1 MSEFRIDSEFK
12 ALIPPLREEEREQ
25 LEANLVANGCRDPL
39 VIWRGILIDG
49 HNRHEI
55 CTRLKIK
62 YRTVDIALATREH
75 VLLWIDENQLG
86 RRNLTD
92 DQRAA
97 IAYSVLERR
106 SQLAKM
112 EQRRESGKKQPRIG
126 RKRDSGEATSAS
138 PLSPTRS
145 TKERSR
151 HATAKS
157 ARISEWKLRAVHEIK
172 KKLGDKAVAQTRS
185 GGKTIREFKTEIR
198 RAERTQR
205 IQQMA
210 APTPLPQDQ
219 KYPVIYAD
227 PPWRYE
233 YAETES
239 RAIENQ
245 YPTMELGEI
254 CALPV
259 AKSATEHAVLFL
271 WVPNPKLIEGLKVI
285 ESWGFEY
292 RTGMVWVKDKP
303 GMGYYVRQQHELLL
317 IAKRGELPAPL
328 PADRPSSVITAPRG
342 KHSAKPDEVYQIIER
357 MYPDLPKLELF
368 ARKARAGWTSRGNQ
382 INESK
387 SAAS

>member
-1 MSEFRIDSEFK
+1 
-12 ALIPPLREEEREQ
+12 LREEEREQ

-39 VIWRGILIDG
+39 VIWHGILIDG

-55 CTRLKIK
+55 CERRGIK
-62 YRTVDIALATREH
+62 YRTVEVALATREH

-106 SQLAKM
+106 SQLEKIERAKAAGKAGGRHHPKVSLPDASVGKLKDRSK
-112 EQRRESGKKQPRIG
+112 ESRR
-126 RKRDSGEATSAS
+126 TV
-138 PLSPTRS
+138 
-145 TKERSR
+145 
-151 HATAKS
+151 AKS
-157 ARISEWKLRAVHEIK
+157 ARVSERKLCAVREIK

-198 RAERTQR
+198 RAERTLLV
-205 IQQMA
+205 QQMA
-210 APTPLPQDQ
+210 APAPLPQDQ

-233 YAETES
+233 YAESES

-245 YPTMELGEI
+245 YPSMELSKI

-271 WVPNPKLIEGLKVI
+271 WVPNPKLIEGLEVI
-285 ESWGFEY
+285 KAWGFEY

-342 KHSAKPDEVYQIIER
+342 KHSAKPDEVYQAIER

-368 ARKARAGWTSRGNQ
+368 ARKARAGWAVWGNQ
-382 INESK
+382 VDESK